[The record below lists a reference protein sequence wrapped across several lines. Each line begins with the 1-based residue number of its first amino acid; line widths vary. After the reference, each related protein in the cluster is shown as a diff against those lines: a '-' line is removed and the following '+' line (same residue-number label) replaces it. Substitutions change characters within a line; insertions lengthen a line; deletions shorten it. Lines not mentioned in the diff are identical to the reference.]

1 MTRNRHSRRGF
12 LKTSVGVAAAGLAAS
27 SFRTSR
33 TANAQAFSSE
43 KVAVSNL
50 KVQVP
55 IDEIVASVKGRRAGV
70 LTNATVWLEQIGDDV
85 AGLVKRHAKKT
96 VLLAAEHGLR
106 GDGGDGKPQPCT
118 YDAYFG
124 CEIRGSLYDPNRSS
138 DMIADLDVLVVG
150 MFDVGCRH
158 YTYKTAMCH
167 LMEIAA
173 KVGKPVVVVDL
184 PNPVRGDRVEGNYPV
199 PDFYTK
205 YFTAHKYIW
214 CGAPITYRHGM
225 TIGEL
230 ALLSKAHL
238 QLDLDLRVLKM
249 HGWRRDMWWDQT
261 GWPYL
266 PFDPSMYTTVTT
278 LGFLCTG
285 LLQGANVSWGIGT
298 ADPFCVIGAPWIND
312 DRLLRA
318 LRQRNLAGVTWTR
331 ALFTPRWREPKASM
345 WNTYSYQPCNGVKLQ
360 FTDRNAVCTAEVQLS
375 LLVELCRLYPE
386 QFQMDKQAFTNRLED
401 PHLVK
406 RLKAGEGVETIL
418 AEWKADDKKFEQIRK
433 DYLLY

>member
-1 MTRNRHSRRGF
+1 MTQSR
-12 LKTSVGVAAAGLAAS
+12 S
-27 SFRTSR
+27 SYQR
-33 TANAQAFSSE
+33 
-43 KVAVSNL
+43 NL
-50 KVQVP
+50 KVLVP
-55 IDEIVASVKGRRAGV
+55 IDEIVAAVKGRKAGV

-96 VLLAAEHGLR
+96 VLLTAEHGIR
-106 GDGGDGKPQPCT
+106 GDGGAGKPQPCT
-118 YDAYFG
+118 YDAYSG
-124 CEIRGSLYDPNRSS
+124 CEIRGSLYDNIDYRPS
-138 DMIADLDVLVVG
+138 DIIADLDVLVVG
-150 MFDVGCRH
+150 MYDIGSRH

-167 LMEIAA
+167 LMETAA
-173 KVGKPVVVVDL
+173 KAGKPVVVIDL

-205 YFTAHKYIW
+205 HFTACKYIW

-230 ALLSKAHL
+230 ALMSKAHL
-238 QLDLDLRVLKM
+238 KLDLDLRVLKM
-249 HGWRRDMWWDQT
+249 QGWRRNMWWDDT

-266 PFDPSMYTTVTT
+266 PFDPSIFTPETT

-298 ADPFCVIGAPWIND
+298 ADPFRVIGAPWIND
-312 DRLLRA
+312 DRLLGA
-318 LRQRNLAGVTWTR
+318 LRQRKLAGVTWTR
-331 ALFTPRWREPKASM
+331 ALFMPRWREPKSCM
-345 WNTYSYQPCNGVKLQ
+345 WNTYSYRPCNGVRIH
-360 FTDRNAVCTAEVQLS
+360 FTDRNAVRTAEVQLS
-375 LLVELCRLYPE
+375 LLVELCRLYPKKFKMKRE
-386 QFQMDKQAFTNRLED
+386 EFDNRLED

-418 AEWKADDKKFEQIRK
+418 AQWKADNKKFEQIRK